1 VTSVA
6 TYRSSKELFANLTLR
21 ELRSKY
27 KRSFLGWAWSL
38 ATPLA
43 NMAVYTV
50 VFRYFLRIT
59 HGFHGQ
65 PSGLNVF
72 ALFLLCALLPWNFF
86 SMSVMG
92 CIGTVTANGPLIK
105 KTYFPREL
113 LPASAVA
120 ATLVSHLIEL
130 GLLIVTLVGFGDWRA
145 VVYIPFLLLLTL
157 LMALFAFGFGLMLS
171 AINVYFRDVQHFMGI
186 LFLVW
191 MYLTPIIYP
200 LSVVPHRYETILKIN
215 PMTDAS
221 LCYRAVLY
229 DGTYPGWLQL
239 AYFAVWALGMLAVG
253 LWVFARL
260 EAGFA
265 EEL

>member
-1 VTSVA
+1 
-6 TYRSSKELFANLTLR
+6 
-21 ELRSKY
+21 
-27 KRSFLGWAWSL
+27 L

-59 HGFHGQ
+59 KGYHGQ

-86 SMSVMG
+86 YMSVMG
-92 CIGTVTANGPLIK
+92 CISSLVANSSLVK

-113 LPASAVA
+113 LPASAVGA
-120 ATLVSHLIEL
+120 ALVSHLIEL
-130 GLLIVTLVGFGDWRA
+130 GLLAAVLLGFGNWR
-145 VVYIPFLLLLTL
+145 VLEFLPFVLLLTA
-157 LMALFAFGFGLMLS
+157 LMALFALGFGLAVS
-171 AINVYFRDVQHFMGI
+171 ALNVYFRDVEHFMSI

-200 LSVVPHRYETILKIN
+200 LGIVPARFQTILKIN
-215 PMTDAS
+215 PMTDAV
-221 LCYRAVLY
+221 LCYRSVLY
-229 DGTYPGWLQL
+229 DGTHPGWLQL
-239 AYFAVWALGMLAVG
+239 SYFAVWAVG
-253 LWVFARL
+253 LLVVGLTVFGRL
-260 EAGFA
+260 EGGLA